1 MRLGAFGT
9 STIMFSGP
17 GKGHLGHEG
26 CRRGVCNM
34 RRPSELMWGGAG
46 DQGMGTKMQS
56 QELPSV
62 CSQGTLVGVTLQR
75 TDTSHGTWRTVLRL
89 SGRPSTGDV

>member
-17 GKGHLGHEG
+17 SKGHLGHEG

-34 RRPSELMWGGAG
+34 RRPSELM
-46 DQGMGTKMQS
+46 
-56 QELPSV
+56 
-62 CSQGTLVGVTLQR
+62 
-75 TDTSHGTWRTVLRL
+75 
-89 SGRPSTGDV
+89 